1 MSLANYKD
9 LSREYGPVQK
19 LHTRDNDL
27 IALQEDKI
35 SKILFG
41 KNLLSDSVGGGAVT
55 SIPEVLGTQIPYV
68 GEYGISH
75 NPESFAQWGNS
86 LYFTDAKRGA
96 VIRLGGDGLFEINN
110 LGMSDYFKDLFR
122 DNFTTQ
128 KLGVYDPFKEQYVIS
143 NTDQDAV
150 PCESKVKAL
159 FRTDPIFSF
168 ATDTVF
174 LDSRIYKVM
183 DGTLVDTGDGTSWAN
198 INGSTPTYTGSG
210 NETVSITVDAQVS

>member
-1 MSLANYKD
+1 MSLANNKD
-9 LSREYGPVQK
+9 LQEYGPIQK

-96 VIRLGGDGLFEINN
+96 VIRLEGDGLFEINN
-110 LGMSDYFKDLFR
+110 LEMSDYFDLFR

-128 KLGVYDPFKEQYVIS
+128 KLGYMTHSKS
-143 NTDQDAV
+143 NT
-150 PCESKVKAL
+150 
-159 FRTDPIFSF
+159 
-168 ATDTVF
+168 
-174 LDSRIYKVM
+174 
-183 DGTLVDTGDGTSWAN
+183 
-198 INGSTPTYTGSG
+198 
-210 NETVSITVDAQVS
+210 